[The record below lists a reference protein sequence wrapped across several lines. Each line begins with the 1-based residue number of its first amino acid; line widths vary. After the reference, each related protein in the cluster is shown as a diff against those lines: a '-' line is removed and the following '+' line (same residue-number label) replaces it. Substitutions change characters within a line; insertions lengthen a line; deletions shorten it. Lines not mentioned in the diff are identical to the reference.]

1 MKVALL
7 FPGQGAQYAGMGK
20 ELYENY
26 TVTKNIYNEA
36 ASLLDWDLKE
46 VCFTDQNEL
55 IHQTRYTQATLLTTN
70 YGIYEALKAEGIKAD
85 AVLGFSLGE
94 YDAIAA
100 SGALSFKEALRLVD
114 LRATYMEEC
123 AKQNP
128 GGMIA
133 VIGME
138 AEKVYTICQQVSEQI
153 GSSVT
158 VANDNCEGQVTVAG
172 TEHALEAAIEAFKQ
186 AGAKRVIPLKV
197 SGAFH
202 SPLMKEA
209 SDKLKEHLGEV
220 EFKEVHMP
228 IVSNVT
234 ARFMNAEEVKENIP
248 LQIIKGVRFR
258 ESILFLLEQGFDT
271 FIEVGPKCTLS
282 NLVKKISKEATIYHV
297 EDLAGLK
304 EVVEKVGGSKC

>member
-7 FPGQGAQYAGMGK
+7 FPGQGAQYVGMGK

-26 TVTKNIYNEA
+26 SVTKQIYDEA
-36 ASLLDWDLKE
+36 ASLLDWDIKE
-46 VCFTDQNEL
+46 VCFTDQNAL
-55 IHQTRYTQATLLTTN
+55 IHQTRYTQGALFTTN
-70 YGIYEALKAEGIKAD
+70 YGIYKALEAEGIKAD

-100 SGALSFKEALRLVD
+100 SGVLNFKEALKLIE

-123 AKQNP
+123 AKTEP
-128 GGMIA
+128 GGMSAI
-133 VIGME
+133 IGME
-138 AEKVYTICQQVSEQI
+138 SEKVYKLCQRVSEQV

-172 TEHALEAAIEAFKQ
+172 TSKALEVAHVLFKES
-186 AGAKRVIPLKV
+186 GARRVVPLKV

-202 SPLMKEA
+202 SPLMLRAAK
-209 SDKLKEHLGEV
+209 KLENHLSEID
-220 EFKEVHMP
+220 FKEPNIP

-234 ARFMNAEEVKENIP
+234 ARYMTREEVRMNIP
-248 LQIIKGVRFR
+248 LQIVNGVRFR
-258 ESILFLLEQGFDT
+258 ESILYLIEQGIDT

-282 NLVKKISKEATIYHV
+282 NLVKKISKEVDVLQV
-297 EDLAGLK
+297 ENKESLK
-304 EVVEKVGGSKC
+304 QIVQKVGGTLC

>member
-55 IHQTRYTQATLLTTN
+55 IHQTRYTQATLFTTN

-100 SGALSFKEALRLVD
+100 SGALSFKDALRLVD